1 MTDIAAPAAGAQPG
15 PGHQLPELFI
25 LSPEQRDFA
34 STLKGY
40 LEQRYGHDELR
51 LALDEDEAA
60 TRSRWQRLGSDL
72 ALPAALVP
80 ADHDGL
86 GFGAIEAMVIAQ
98 ELGRALH
105 RGPWLG
111 SCVLAGTAL
120 TTAGGPAAAALLAAI
135 ASGHATACL
144 ADDELM
150 SKRDG
155 ADAVVAEAADDGTY
169 VLRGRA
175 RFVLDGAAADHVLV
189 VAQDADGGSLYQAD
203 RSGVG
208 VTALETLDLT
218 RPMATLEF
226 DAVAATRIGPAGAG
240 PAVRAAV
247 DLMAGL
253 AAAAESLGGMERCLD
268 MATEYAKVRIQYG
281 RIIGSYQAVKHKL
294 ADLLVLV
301 EITRTAVLHAAWL
314 VAAADPDAALA
325 VHAAQAQAS
334 ASYVRVTADNIQV
347 HGGIGFTFDHDA
359 HLYFRRAK
367 SMQELFG
374 SPDFH
379 RDRIAD
385 LVGI

>member
-15 PGHQLPELFI
+15 PADQLPELFI

-34 STLKGY
+34 TTLKGY
-40 LEQRYGHDELR
+40 LEQQYGHDELR
-51 LALDEDEAA
+51 LALDEDDAS
-60 TRSRWQRLGSDL
+60 TRSRWQRLASNL

-86 GFGAIEAMVIAQ
+86 GFGAIEAMVIAR

-105 RGPWLG
+105 RSPWLA

-120 TTAGGPAAAALLAAI
+120 TAAGGADTAALLSAI
-135 ASGHATACL
+135 ASGQATACL

-150 SKRDG
+150 SKRGD

-175 RFVLDGAAADHVLV
+175 RFVLDGAAADYVLV
-189 VAQDADGGSLYQAD
+189 MAQDADGGSLYQAD
-203 RSGVG
+203 RAGVG

-218 RPMATLEF
+218 RPMAALAF
-226 DAVAATRIGPAGAG
+226 DSVPATRIGPAGAG
-240 PAVRAAV
+240 PAVRAGV

-268 MATEYAKVRIQYG
+268 MATDYAKVRIQYG
-281 RIIGSYQAVKHKL
+281 RIIGSYQAIKHKL

-301 EITRTAVLHAAWL
+301 EISQTAVLHAAWL
-314 VAAADPDAALA
+314 VAADDPDAALS
-325 VHAAQAQAS
+325 VHAAQAHAS
-334 ASYVRVTADNIQV
+334 TSYLRVTADNIQV